1 MKSLH
6 ESIIQVVTVGGTD
19 LSGNAKPQPTIIQG
33 GPHWLKQQITED
45 LESSVNSALEQIA
58 KGKSYDEWV
67 RATSMSPEV
76 KAEVK
81 RRLDAQGRGEKEE
94 SPTHDKQHLTKAV
107 FDSLPDDEKE
117 QHQDNLRSSMKS
129 HGMHDDEEQEESES
143 EEKPEEM
150 EDEEDPDGEYDGDLD
165 PTPEPDEGHEEDE
178 KEEPKMKL
186 SKKKEKVTINPKME
200 EKSFNK
206 KLISELK
213 EKRLGRIDE
222 KAVSKQQQKY
232 FGLVRAIQ
240 KGEASGS
247 PEAEKTAKEMSMK
260 DVKDYASTKHKG
272 LPRKVQSENIIEMKN
287 KEGHTFVISDRDVKG
302 KSQDKVRMHVQDKDG
317 KKIKDYG
324 SHVSSDRAKRF
335 AKARGF
341 SEDLRSNIDAIKK
354 NEKKEKKMDEM
365 SGDMAY
371 RAMDKAEKKSRG
383 EMSVNDPERAKKKAR
398 QAQKFADYSIKK
410 TLNKEEVELEENDK
424 VMMMKLTTKAMKAIP
439 NSPKQKEL
447 IKQVNT
453 YREKLGMK
461 PMNEKYDEMTN
472 AEQSTLTP
480 IELLKKLKDKIDAKD
495 PAQMEGQ
502 SFTDF
507 EKERIDQMSRTAN
520 ERSVLMY
527 RIVDLDH
534 GDAGEIEN
542 FTYVMKENIPK
553 YQQMGYKVVAQ

>member
-371 RAMDKAEKKSRG
+371 RAMDKADKKSRG

>member
-200 EKSFNK
+200 EKSFSK

-371 RAMDKAEKKSRG
+371 RAMDKADKKSRG